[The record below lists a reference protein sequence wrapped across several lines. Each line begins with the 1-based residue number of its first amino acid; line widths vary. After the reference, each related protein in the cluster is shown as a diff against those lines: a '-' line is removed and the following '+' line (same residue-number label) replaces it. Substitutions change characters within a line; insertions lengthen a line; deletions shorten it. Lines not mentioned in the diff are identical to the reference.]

1 MNTVIVKMFLI
12 CHVSSCEHMF
22 KELCELMGGS
32 EVEVGEV
39 GGSALWWWE
48 YNGFILSR
56 DFTRP
61 RHYSVMWHSV

>member
-1 MNTVIVKMFLI
+1 MNIVVVKMFLI
-12 CHVSSCEHMF
+12 WQVNSCEHMF
-22 KELCELMGGS
+22 KEICELMGGS